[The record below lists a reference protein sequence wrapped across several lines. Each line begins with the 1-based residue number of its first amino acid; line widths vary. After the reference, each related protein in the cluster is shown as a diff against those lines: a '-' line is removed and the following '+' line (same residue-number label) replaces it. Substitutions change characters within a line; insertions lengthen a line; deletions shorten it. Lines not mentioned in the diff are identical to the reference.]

1 MKKLA
6 MLLVVLAVLFTTT
19 ACTSRNGG
27 GDSQGL
33 GNSGSA
39 QNSSSN
45 STKNGGVLSGQ
56 GNGSRQPGENQQVDA
71 YYSMDDLITR
81 VKQAGCI
88 DGTPEPLDVKAI
100 GAVKGV
106 AYGNVV
112 FLDYEFTD
120 KKEFTDAYA
129 ANKVLVKGKDAKIG
143 AINGP
148 YVMAFLNH
156 NIDEQ
161 AVKAFHSLGFGG

>member
-6 MLLVVLAVLFTTT
+6 MLLVALAVLFTTT

-45 STKNGGVLSGQ
+45 STKNSVSPGQ